1 MILPTASATL
11 GDLHGASSG
20 YPSLLQ
26 FYRNGV
32 FDAQQ
37 YLLARKR
44 ASASDDL
51 FSDDYLELASN
62 EEFGENDPPQQKE
75 KQKRQKHIILARRSE
90 DGGLEAVPPT
100 ESLWFNAYVS
110 CPQTGD
116 KRFEQKFR
124 RRFRLPYESYLQF
137 VEDAREQNWF
147 PKWSKRTLTG
157 ENCSPLELLILGSLR
172 YLGRGFTFDDCE
184 ESTAISEEVHRV
196 FFHRF
201 IEVGSTILFDKY
213 VLTPT
218 TKEELAGHTA
228 EFEMAGCPGTPG
240 STDATS
246 IIHEQCAWRLRRLH
260 KGGKSKHPTRT
271 YNMTVNHRRRILG
284 STKGHPGSWN
294 DKTVVLFDTFIKAI
308 KRGDILQDNIF
319 ELLEKRGD
327 EIVKVKYRG
336 VWLVVDNGYHS
347 WSITVPPFKNT
358 NFRDEIRWS
367 EWIESMRKD
376 VECAFGILKGRWRI
390 LKTGV
395 RLHATQSVDQIWL
408 TCCALHNMLLEVDG
422 LNAVWD
428 GKQIATSEWEGDLG
442 RLESED
448 VPMAMRRVLNPS
460 QIRNYD
466 TTVFGQV
473 APPEHQADGQ
483 EDMLLEDGAGRK
495 EGRGDGDGEGCR
507 DDGDGNVRTVGRL
520 SLAFFR
526 DRLVEHF
533 NIMFTRG
540 ELQWPSRRGKAPR
553 EV

>member
-1 MILPTASATL
+1 
-11 GDLHGASSG
+11 
-20 YPSLLQ
+20 
-26 FYRNGV
+26 V

-44 ASASDDL
+44 ASTSDDL
-51 FSDDYLELASN
+51 FSDDDPELELC
-62 EEFGENDPPQQKE
+62 ENDPPAQKE
-75 KQKRQKHIILARRSE
+75 KQKRQKRIILARRSE
-90 DGGLEAVPPT
+90 DGELESVPPT
-100 ESLWFNAYVS
+100 ESMWFNAYVS

-124 RRFRLPYESYLQF
+124 RRFRLPYESFLQF
-137 VEDAREQNWF
+137 VEDAREHNWF
-147 PKWSKRTLTG
+147 PRWSKRNQNG
-157 ENCSPLELLILGSLR
+157 DDCSPLELLILGSLR
-172 YLGRGFTFDDCE
+172 YLGRGLTFDDCE

-201 IEVGSTILFDKY
+201 IEVGSTVLFDKY

-218 TKEELAGHTA
+218 TKEELAGHVA
-228 EFEMAGCPGTPG
+228 EFEMAGMPGTPG
-240 STDATS
+240 SSDATS

-271 YNMTVNHRRRILG
+271 YNITVNHRRRILG

-336 VWLVVDNGYHS
+336 IWIVVDNGYHA
-347 WSITVPPFKNT
+347 WSITIPPFKNT

-367 EWIESMRKD
+367 EWSESMRKD
-376 VECAFGILKGRWRI
+376 VECAFGILKGRSRI

-395 RLHATQSVDQIWL
+395 RLHSTQSADRIWL
-408 TCCALHNMLLEVDG
+408 TCCALHTMVLDVDG
-422 LNAVWD
+422 LDIAWD
-428 GKQIATSEWEGDLG
+428 GKQVGTSEWEGDLG

-448 VPMAMRRVLNPS
+448 VPMAMRRVLSPS

-473 APPEHQADGQ
+473 APSEH
-483 EDMLLEDGAGRK
+483 LEDGVGR
-495 EGRGDGDGEGCR
+495 EESRGDGNGEGSC
-507 DDGDGNVRTVGRL
+507 DGDGVRSVGSL

-533 NIMFTRG
+533 NIMFQRG

-553 EV
+553 GA